1 MINIFEKFKKLF
13 HRNKEIRC
21 RRCGRI
27 LKSAKAKEL
36 GIGACCFQKVLE
48 ERYTRKLFTPKKGVA
63 KN

>member
-1 MINIFEKFKKLF
+1 MMKIFEKLKNFFNHK
-13 HRNKEIRC
+13 KEIRC

-63 KN
+63 KD

>member
-1 MINIFEKFKKLF
+1 MIKLLEKIKGIFSR
-13 HRNKEIRC
+13 HKEVRC

-48 ERYTRKLFTPKKGVA
+48 ERYTRKLFIPKKSVD
-63 KN
+63 KK

>member
-1 MINIFEKFKKLF
+1 MIKLFEKIKGLFTHKK
-13 HRNKEIRC
+13 EVRC

-48 ERYTRKLFTPKKGVA
+48 ERYTRKLFIPKKPVA
-63 KN
+63 KG